1 MTIIE
6 KLRSFKDLASLKAAQ
21 ESDIVQSEKQLTLK
35 FANEY
40 REYTSEF
47 GAVMFNGHVL
57 TGVVDSK
64 RLNVV
69 SMTKTEWE
77 YNPQVPHTM
86 YVIENAGIDGIIIWQ
101 DEAGTIYQS
110 MPYKQPKKIAASLA
124 EYVGK

>member
-1 MTIIE
+1 
-6 KLRSFKDLASLKAAQ
+6 
-21 ESDIVQSEKQLTLK
+21 
-35 FANEY
+35 
-40 REYTSEF
+40 
-47 GAVMFNGHVL
+47 MFNGHVL

>member
-1 MTIIE
+1 MTIIG

-21 ESDIVQSEKQLTLK
+21 EPEILQSEKQLALK
-35 FANEY
+35 FATEY

-47 GAVMFNGHVL
+47 GAVAVNGHEL
-57 TGVVDSK
+57 TGVVASK

-69 SMTKTEWE
+69 SATKAEWAI
-77 YNPQVPHTM
+77 NPQVPNTM

-110 MPYKQPKKIAASLA
+110 APNTKPKKIAASLA
-124 EYVGK
+124 EYVGT